1 MLVESSLPPC
11 KRSGGVLYNE
21 GLRHGQTLAD
31 LRIDDP
37 SRIRKGPSRGKKLGW
52 GIRDMQS

>member
-37 SRIRKGPSRGKKLGW
+37 SR
-52 GIRDMQS
+52 